1 MRIHA
6 APFRLVSTLSCVS
19 DVRVSFRLATRARF
33 ALRLPGCSFVSETRA
48 ARCVRPTS
56 ASHNFY
62 RLRAPVSRRFS
73 TRVGAA
79 RAPRVP
85 RSGSASRHS
94 PRFGGSRFFLR
105 RIVGRS
111 LPRARRATVPLA
123 PPSPHALCSLLSSR
137 VTSRTIETASAW
149 TPSEGLPS
157 SAVRSAFH
165 RQGSAP
171 SFRTPSRAPDLDA
184 ILFTARDFG
193 RSRTASRLRFARASP
208 WLAPFGARSAR
219 RALGPVCPDLVRF
232 RKRRSN
238 ASLDRRRRPTTS
250 ATRHDPRA
258 RPSSCRS
265 SPVPYKRTAVLPVAC
280 ATLARGGPRPHVN
293 HRRMV
298 PALACPTCAEPSR
311 TRTGIPGEERAARPC
326 AGRGPR
332 PTLHDERTRREQRA
346 KDWPFSANAPPLCRS
361 RAPGS
366 PMPRR
371 QKGLE
376 APSVLRDAG
385 QDRRPPPP
393 RERRRFRNDRG
404 AFHCSGIPSKRDAFR
419 LSCSDRVGRNRR
431 GSLLL
436 RLRSGP
442 PFFHAALHVA
452 VNSMG
457 IALEGRAFFTARTV
471 PRPDE
476 PSTGERLD

>member
-208 WLAPFGARSAR
+208 
-219 RALGPVCPDLVRF
+219 
-232 RKRRSN
+232 
-238 ASLDRRRRPTTS
+238 
-250 ATRHDPRA
+250 
-258 RPSSCRS
+258 
-265 SPVPYKRTAVLPVAC
+265 
-280 ATLARGGPRPHVN
+280 
-293 HRRMV
+293 
-298 PALACPTCAEPSR
+298 
-311 TRTGIPGEERAARPC
+311 
-326 AGRGPR
+326 
-332 PTLHDERTRREQRA
+332 
-346 KDWPFSANAPPLCRS
+346 
-361 RAPGS
+361 
-366 PMPRR
+366 
-371 QKGLE
+371 
-376 APSVLRDAG
+376 
-385 QDRRPPPP
+385 
-393 RERRRFRNDRG
+393 
-404 AFHCSGIPSKRDAFR
+404 
-419 LSCSDRVGRNRR
+419 
-431 GSLLL
+431 
-436 RLRSGP
+436 
-442 PFFHAALHVA
+442 
-452 VNSMG
+452 
-457 IALEGRAFFTARTV
+457 
-471 PRPDE
+471 
-476 PSTGERLD
+476 

>member
-298 PALACPTCAEPSR
+298 PASLARLAPSLR
-311 TRTGIPGEERAARPC
+311 ER
-326 AGRGPR
+326 
-332 PTLHDERTRREQRA
+332 E
-346 KDWPFSANAPPLCRS
+346 
-361 RAPGS
+361 PGS
-366 PMPRR
+366 PVKNEPFARR
-371 QKGLE
+371 WPWAETHASRRTNGSRAASEGLAVFGQCPSSLPLPGTRVADAAPTKG
-376 APSVLRDAG
+376 AG
-385 QDRRPPPP
+385 GSLCLARRRPRPPSAAASRKATVSERSRCLP
-393 RERRRFRNDRG
+393 LLRNPIQARRLSAFVLGPCRAEPKRIAPASTPLGTSLLSRRPSRCREFDG
-404 AFHCSGIPSKRDAFR
+404 HCSRRSR
-419 LSCSDRVGRNRR
+419 L
-431 GSLLL
+431 
-436 RLRSGP
+436 
-442 PFFHAALHVA
+442 FH
-452 VNSMG
+452 
-457 IALEGRAFFTARTV
+457 RTHGAS
-471 PRPDE
+471 P
-476 PSTGERLD
+476 